1 MYIPGPATNVLSQQA
16 TEHEQSPHDTTQT
29 PSHYSTL
36 LTPWTALTLCHTL
49 LTLLTTESIHI
60 HLHTTHTP
68 SHSPTFTYTLPTLH
82 TSQALTT
89 HTPHT
94 TGTQTAHITGTPTR
108 YPHSFTLPYIHLH
121 TPHTAHIT
129 GTHHSHSTHHR
140 HSTAHI
146 TGTNRIQR
154 SWSRSKRGQW
164 KVTVAPGLA
173 VMSIPCRSRLAFTE
187 EKIALILIPTL
198 AINNKHQIRMI
209 ERLIISYQST

>member
-1 MYIPGPATNVLSQQA
+1 MSTTCHTYGSHTLPATPLPHPCTYLDHPLTYSPSRPLNMN
-16 TEHEQSPHDTTQT
+16 SPHTTPHKHPHT
-29 PSHYSTL
+29 PPHTPHTAHHRKHSHSPTRYPHSFTL
-36 LTPWTALTLCHTL
+36 PY
-49 LTLLTTESIHI
+49 I
-60 HLHTTHTP
+60 HLHATHTP

-94 TGTQTAHITGTPTR
+94 TGTQ
-108 YPHSFTLPYIHLH
+108 
-121 TPHTAHIT
+121 
-129 GTHHSHSTHHR
+129 
-140 HSTAHI
+140 TAHI

-187 EKIALILIPTL
+187 EKIPL
-198 AINNKHQIRMI
+198 MI
-209 ERLIISYQST
+209 ERLIIPHQST